1 MSSEIL
7 KTGVSQT
14 AQGRW
19 CRPLLIRVALN
30 RQTCQIGIVV
40 SMVEMEEWSVDDKGR
55 VAVAAEV
62 AIALARRPS
71 IANPLSAVI

>member
-14 AQGRW
+14 AQGWW

-30 RQTCQIGIVV
+30 RQSCQVGIVV
-40 SMVEMEEWSVDDKGR
+40 SMVEMDEWSVDDKGR